1 MSSSEHIAQWVSLTE
16 ALVKKLHS
24 LQEADIEEQRRSN
37 KGKNAMVEEV
47 SQIQKD
53 TERNQPE
60 SSAVRTSDEQNLM
73 EKIAS
78 LEKSLNEPIMD
89 NLEANQVHLRN
100 PLYEAE
106 IEDIRAQM
114 KKYVGLM
121 EVVNAKQKEIMR
133 TLASLC
139 SQPQLTP

>member
-1 MSSSEHIAQWVSLTE
+1 
-16 ALVKKLHS
+16 
-24 LQEADIEEQRRSN
+24 
-37 KGKNAMVEEV
+37 
-47 SQIQKD
+47 
-53 TERNQPE
+53 
-60 SSAVRTSDEQNLM
+60 M

-106 IEDIRAQM
+106 IEEIKTQM

-139 SQPQLTP
+139 SQPQSTP